1 MSTVHDKTAENK
13 SLTAYGRLLW
23 TVNILGRQWFVNGL
37 STVSQQLVIKY
48 SRNTLPVR
56 INSLTLDLDWFVL
69 QNKQRYQLP

>member
-1 MSTVHDKTAENK
+1 MSTVHDKTAEKK

-48 SRNTLPVR
+48 SRNTLPVS